1 MGGVSSVM
9 QDSKTAN
16 EFLSLGA
23 PAAIASGELGVS
35 FYLGIAALVVG
46 VALLLVGNL
55 SNQANSVVKENYN
68 LGGSLALILGV
79 ALALQNFG
87 LITAAKSYLEGGQFG
102 TVIIVMLTIA
112 AIFTA
117 LFYPYARTGETMSIA
132 SIILIIF
139 VFLGIFAT
147 LYNYSSK
154 IEIANLISRFLMIL
168 YYFLP
173 YGVFT
178 FGILTDILT
187 NQLEFSPAS
196 FAGLTA
202 VLLNFAVSKIFP
214 SETTSTSPP
223 QKTPISPFCEIPGL
237 AFLSSNIIPQSMTFV
252 LTTIAYIATYI
263 SRSSISNGSI
273 NFAVDPNYRYPA
285 WILYFVVGGIQWI
298 ILSSNECITD
308 KTFKFGKGLT
318 SFLSFAVPLA
328 YGGALGA
335 IGGAV
340 LGPKAS
346 AAPPSGVPVLGGAT
360 PPTTTPTVGTCAAG
374 SSDGEFICESFENGK
389 LKRSVLTE

>member
-1 MGGVSSVM
+1 MDATTDPTAAAAAAAFSTRLRGYGGFVIM
-9 QDSKTAN
+9 
-16 EFLSLGA
+16 
-23 PAAIASGELGVS
+23 
-35 FYLGIAALVVG
+35 VVG
-46 VALLLVGNL
+46 AILVYVANGT
-55 SNQANSVVKENYN
+55 NQTNNIVKENYN
-68 LGGSLALILGV
+68 IGGSIILIIGV
-79 ALALQNFG
+79 AIFLSIFDITQNI
-87 LITAAKSYLEGGQFG
+87 LPYLREGKYG

-318 SFLSFAVPLA
+318 SFLSFAAPLA